1 MTKEEGRGI
10 RLRTKIG
17 IALVF
22 CSAMAAALFGAFLL
36 GASQG
41 GESPPVITSDMLG
54 ERLRDLRE
62 LASVEYHYTN
72 MGRFEDQL
80 DFYGWKVPFT
90 TKAFIV
96 SYDGVIKAGV
106 DMSGAEVA
114 VEGASVTVKLPAGRI
129 LSHEILE
136 DSIEVFDE
144 SKNIFNPISISDYT
158 GFTADQKAVMEEN
171 ATGRGLLTGADE
183 KARAAVE
190 AFLDLL
196 PGLEDY
202 TVAVVTEEN
211 G

>member
-1 MTKEEGRGI
+1 MTKEEGRGM

>member
-1 MTKEEGRGI
+1 MKF
-10 RLRTKIG
+10 
-17 IALVF
+17 V
-22 CSAMAAALFGAFLL
+22 S
-36 GASQG
+36 
-41 GESPPVITSDMLG
+41 
-54 ERLRDLRE
+54 
-62 LASVEYHYTN
+62 Y
-72 MGRFEDQL
+72 GRF
-80 DFYGWKVPFT
+80 
-90 TKAFIV
+90 
-96 SYDGVIKAGV
+96 KAGV